1 MTFQEKVAKMHA
13 ALRQEHD
20 TLRAR
25 NKSTAANAIADYL
38 ETAPANSLARFYDIL
53 TEPTALAKK
62 EG

>member
-1 MTFQEKVAKMHA
+1 MTFQDKVTKMA
-13 ALRQEHD
+13 DALRQEHD

-25 NKSTAANAIADYL
+25 GKSTAANAIADYL

-53 TEPTALAKK
+53 TKTAAASV